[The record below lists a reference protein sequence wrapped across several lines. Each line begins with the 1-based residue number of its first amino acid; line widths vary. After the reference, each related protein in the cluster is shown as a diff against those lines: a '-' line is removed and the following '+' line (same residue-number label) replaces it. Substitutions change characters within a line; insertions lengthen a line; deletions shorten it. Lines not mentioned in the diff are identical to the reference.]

1 MPDLAFTREDVQATA
16 GRRPWERRRE
26 FTAEIDPDD
35 MADTAAAYA
44 RAAEEGATA
53 ANIAERA
60 TRVATEAGEWDG
72 ESLVDGQGR
81 IRDTQQDLRPEELE
95 GVTHVLVRA
104 MNEAIVAEEVVA
116 HVIEGGEPPVG
127 AGELVGGREARRAG
141 RGLEDRYLDHLRAA
155 TTEWN
160 GWVDAL
166 GTAVYG
172 TRTWE
177 YDTPPTVNVQYD
189 GRWRQ
194 VPPSTGADGVPTYSP
209 DHLAPE
215 IRERHLRAAAD
226 DAVVAADDIEGAIDA
241 YRSHLTELSMEL
253 STRGYDLSEGP
264 LHLFVNDDMA
274 AWSADQL
281 RELLAN
287 AGEYGPDRELLLQY
301 LSGVEGVVLGVYDDE
316 YADHPA
322 PARRLTDAELSYLET
337 FYGRLDPETLAAI
350 GRANWANGA
359 TTDEEMDYLTNWGD
373 AAMRF
378 TSDGLLMLLNPEIG
392 GHDPARDPGA
402 VPDAVA
408 PYVYDHAARLRG
420 ASEESVADFS
430 SFGDL
435 MGQSRVAGG
444 QAFSED
450 LGRAAVAIEPL
461 TADLRHEGSEN
472 PVNTGTRELLDVTG
486 RRPEA
491 AAALVGDPDFTR
503 SLMNGHYA
511 QPYDIWGTEWDG
523 GREWKVVGLVERATT
538 LPAGVDPASDQGR
551 AHADAAYAYLSYLDS
566 PDASGR
572 NNDGSLALDV
582 HKRYAEIDPARF
594 ARFEDVGFG
603 PLVD

>member
-16 GRRPWERRRE
+16 GRRPWDRRRE

-60 TRVATEAGEWDG
+60 TQVAAESGELDG

-95 GVTHVLVRA
+95 GVTNVLVRA
-104 MNEAIVAEEVVA
+104 MNEAVVAEEVVS
-116 HVIEGGEPPVG
+116 HVIDGGQPPVG
-127 AGELVGGREARRAG
+127 AGELVGGPAARRPG
-141 RGLEDRYLDHLRAA
+141 KGLDDRYLDHLRAA

-166 GTAVYG
+166 GTAVYR

-177 YDTPPTVNVQYD
+177 YDTPPTVNVRYD

-226 DAVVAADDIEGAIDA
+226 DAVTAADDIEGAIDS
-241 YRSHLTELSMEL
+241 YRSHLTELATEL

-287 AGEYGPDRELLLQY
+287 AGENGPDRELLMRY

-322 PARRLTDAELSYLET
+322 PARRLTEAELSYLET
-337 FYGRLDPETLAAI
+337 FYDRLTPETLAAI
-350 GRANWANGA
+350 GRANWTTGA
-359 TTDEEMDYLTNWGD
+359 TTDAESSYLTNWGN

-378 TSDGLLMLLNPEIG
+378 TSDGLLMLLNPDVG
-392 GHDPARDPGA
+392 GHDPVRDPGA
-402 VPDAVA
+402 VPDALG

-420 ASEESVADFS
+420 ASLERVAEFS

-444 QAFSED
+444 RAFSED
-450 LGRAAVAIEPL
+450 LARAAVAIEPL
-461 TADLRHEGSEN
+461 TSDVRHEVSEN
-472 PVNTGTRELLDVTG
+472 PVNTGTRDLLDVAG

-491 AAALVGDPDFTR
+491 AAALVADPDFTR
-503 SLMNGHYA
+503 SLMNNHYA
-511 QPYDIWGTEWDG
+511 QPYDISGTEWDG
-523 GREWKVVGLVERATT
+523 GREWKAVDLVERATT
-538 LPAGVDPASDQGR
+538 PPAGVDPASERGR

-572 NNDGSLALDV
+572 NNDGSLTLDIYQ
-582 HKRYAEIDPARF
+582 RYAEIDPARF
-594 ARFEDVGFG
+594 ARFDDLGFG
-603 PLVD
+603 RLVD